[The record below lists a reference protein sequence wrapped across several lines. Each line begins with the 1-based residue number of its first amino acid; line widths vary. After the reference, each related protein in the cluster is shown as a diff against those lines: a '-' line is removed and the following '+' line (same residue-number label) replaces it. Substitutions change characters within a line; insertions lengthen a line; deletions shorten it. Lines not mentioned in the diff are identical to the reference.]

1 MSKREYTDEELI
13 ARLRELISQFD
24 EAEDGWNRSEWAK
37 KYNDRLGPYVDKLK
51 TLNGDDFDIFDASY
65 SEYHDDYEDIGDDA
79 YIDALE
85 DNIKKV
91 LHRVWPEASEE
102 QIEETA
108 EEICDEHKADEVE
121 GGMTDKPVAEVE
133 VKTTDTE
140 AASDVA
146 EAVNEA
152 VEENTENTE
161 NTEKKEDEGAVVEEK
176 AEEPAPETPSE
187 EVVEEDPE
195 DPEDPAEAI
204 IEEFR
209 ELVAAERD
217 KYERKSE
224 DEEEKE
230 EERD

>member
-1 MSKREYTDEELI
+1 MNKREYTDEELI

-161 NTEKKEDEGAVVEEK
+161 KKEDEGAVVEEK
-176 AEEPAPETPSE
+176 AEEPAPETETPSE
-187 EVVEEDPE
+187 EVVEEE
-195 DPEDPAEAI
+195 VVEDPAEAI